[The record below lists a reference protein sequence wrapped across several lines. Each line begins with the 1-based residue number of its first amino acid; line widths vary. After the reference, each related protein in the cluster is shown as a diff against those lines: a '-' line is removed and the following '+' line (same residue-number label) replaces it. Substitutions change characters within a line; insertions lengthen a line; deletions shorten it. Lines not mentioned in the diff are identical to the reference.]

1 MKELLELLWEPTLQ
15 TLYMVGIAALLSG
28 VGGLLLGIA
37 LVTTPPG
44 RILQAPWLYRVLNV
58 ITNVGRSIPFI
69 ILLVAILPVTRWL
82 IGTAIGTSAAIVP
95 LVVGAIP
102 YVARLVEAA
111 LLEVDYGVI
120 EAVLTMGATPSQV
133 IRKSYLPEAV
143 PALIRA
149 MTVVTI
155 TLISYSAMAGA
166 IGGGGL
172 GDLAIRYGYQGF
184 RADVMLATV
193 VVLVLLIQV
202 VQFVGDSAAKHFQ
215 HTTPSEGKEVVTR
228 RTAVIGA
235 TAVLLVGA
243 LGGFFFT
250 HQSVRAGQPLRVGV
264 NPVPHGEILRAA
276 LPLLKR
282 QGLDVQIVSFN
293 DYVQPN
299 LALVSGDIDANCFQH
314 VPFMENFNHARNAH
328 VVSVGKVHIEPLGIY
343 AGRTKTLSALPQ
355 RAIITIPNDP
365 ANSGRA
371 LLLLQA
377 AGLLHLRTGS
387 AVGATAHDISDN
399 PKQLRIRLLEAA
411 QLPRSLQDAD
421 IAVINMNYALAAK
434 LDPTRDALQLEGSA
448 SPYANVISTLPDRAN
463 DPRIRRLV
471 KTLQSPEMQ
480 AFIRDHYHG
489 AVLPVR

>member
-1 MKELLELLWEPTLQ
+1 MKDLLGLLWEPTLQ
-15 TLYMVGIAALLSG
+15 TLYMVGVSAFLSG

-37 LVTTPPG
+37 LVTTSPG
-44 RILQAPWLYRVLNV
+44 RILQAPWLYRILNV
-58 ITNVGRSIPFI
+58 VTNVGRSIPFI
-69 ILLVAILPVTRWL
+69 ILLVAILPFTRWL

-111 LLEVDYGVI
+111 LVEVDYGVI

-133 IRKSYLPEAV
+133 IRKTYLPEAV

-193 VVLVLLIQV
+193 IVLVLLIQA
-202 VQFVGDSAAKHFQ
+202 VQFIGDSAARHYQ
-215 HTTPSEGKEVVTR
+215 HNTPVATKNSIARKPVV
-228 RTAVIGA
+228 IA
-235 TAVLLVGA
+235 TAAVLFAGA
-243 LGGFFFT
+243 IGGIFLSHRSQGT
-250 HQSVRAGQPLRVGV
+250 SKPLRVGV
-264 NPVPHGEILRAA
+264 NPVPHGEILQAA

-282 QGLDVQIVSFN
+282 RGLDVQIVTFN

-299 LALVSGDIDANCFQH
+299 LALVSGDIDANYFQH
-314 VPFMENFNHARNAH
+314 VPFMENFNRARNAH

-343 AGRTKTLSALPQ
+343 AGRSKALNALPQ
-355 RAIITIPNDP
+355 NAVITIPNDP

-377 AGLLHLRTGS
+377 AGVLQLRTGA
-387 AVGATAHDISDN
+387 AVGATVQDISQN
-399 PKQLRIRLLEAA
+399 PKHVQIRPLEAA

-421 IAVINMNYALAAK
+421 VAVINMNYALAAK
-434 LDPTRDALQLEGSA
+434 LDPTKDALLLEGSA
-448 SPYANVISTLPDRAN
+448 SPYANIISTLPDRAN
-463 DPRIRRLV
+463 DPRIRLLV
-471 KTLQSPEMQ
+471 DTLQSPEMQ
-480 AFIRDHYHG
+480 GFIREHYHG
-489 AVLPVR
+489 AVLPVQ